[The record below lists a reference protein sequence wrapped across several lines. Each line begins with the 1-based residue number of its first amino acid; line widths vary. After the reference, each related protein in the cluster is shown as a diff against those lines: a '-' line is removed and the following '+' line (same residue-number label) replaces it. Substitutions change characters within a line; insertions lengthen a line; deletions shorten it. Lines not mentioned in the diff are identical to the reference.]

1 VKFSLPQSPQ
11 VRQAVFIAAIM
22 MTWQVAAKT
31 ARDSLFLAV
40 FPPESLLTV
49 VGVSAACSIAMA
61 YASSVV
67 LRRVGPARVIP
78 LGFLL
83 SAGVHVAQWI
93 LLPVWQKPVAVFVYI
108 YVVAFGPVLLSG
120 FWALVNECFDSRQA
134 RRNFGPIAAFGTIG
148 AVLGGLLAERV
159 GALAGGPAILL
170 LLAGLQVLAGIA
182 LLRFASSAS
191 GITQEE
197 EATSFPQVIAN
208 APYLVG
214 LAAFVLLA
222 AMSTASL
229 DYLYRAGA
237 VAQFGRG
244 PALVRFFSL
253 FYALTS
259 GLTFLLQVGLAPLW
273 MRRFGPGGTVAGLPV
288 AVAGASALSALIP
301 GPISVIAARSLEQ
314 MVRGSL
320 YRSGYELFY
329 TPMPAAE
336 KRAAKPVIDIGVER
350 AGEGLAAGAI
360 KLLLLT
366 LPASRFS
373 TVLLLSTAATSA
385 LAAWV
390 ATRLDRSYVMVLER
404 GLANQAIQL
413 DLEDTQDALTRS
425 VVLESTAI
433 TGATAAGVTTR
444 VSRGEPTIDDPVLV
458 RLANL
463 RHPSAARVRK
473 AINEPGKWEPVIVAQ
488 MIDLLGRDDVARHAN
503 EALRAYQTLVVGQLI
518 DRLADSS
525 ADAKIRKRVPR
536 LLASSKNPLA
546 WEALFRQLAD
556 HDFEIRYRCGRAL
569 AEIGERHPEFR
580 PPAEAIFRVVE
591 RELSEGDTKHRY
603 AQMSNLIGLVLPPQ
617 SVHLAFRA
625 LQTDD
630 TKLRATAIEYLDS
643 VLPHGLRHKMA
654 AQFDVPVPAK
664 RSERPTEHAL
674 STLVDASPTILAR
687 LQQMGVDTKGPAAHD
702 D

>member
-1 VKFSLPQSPQ
+1 VSFSLPQSPQ
-11 VRQAVFIAAIM
+11 VRQAVFIAAVM

-49 VGVSAACSIAMA
+49 VGVSAVCSIALA

-83 SAGVHVAQWI
+83 SAAIHVAQWI
-93 LLPVWQKPVAVFVYI
+93 LLPVWQKPVTVFIYI

-134 RRNFGPIAAFGTIG
+134 RRNFGQIAAFGTIG
-148 AVLGGLLAERV
+148 AVSGGLLAERV
-159 GALAGGPAILL
+159 GILVNGPAILI
-170 LLAGLQVLAGIA
+170 LLACLQVVAGMV
-182 LLRFASSAS
+182 LWQFASSATRS
-191 GITQEE
+191 EEQE
-197 EATSFPQVIAN
+197 SPSLPQVISN

-214 LAAFVLLA
+214 LSAFVLLA
-222 AMSTASL
+222 AMCTASL

-253 FYALTS
+253 FYAVTS

-273 MRRFGPGGTVAGLPV
+273 MRRFGPGGTVAGLPFTV
-288 AVAGASALSALIP
+288 AASSAASVLIP
-301 GPISVIAARSLEQ
+301 GPMSVIVSRSLEQ
-314 MVRGSL
+314 MARGSL

-350 AGEGLAAGAI
+350 AGEGLAAGGI

-366 LPASRFS
+366 LPSSKFAP
-373 TVLLLSTAATSA
+373 VLLLSTSA
-385 LAAWV
+385 VSAIAAWL
-390 ATRLDRSYVMVLER
+390 AIRLDRSYVMVLER

-413 DLEDTQDALTRS
+413 DLEDAQDALTRS
-425 VVLESTAI
+425 VVMESTTAI
-433 TGATAAGVTTR
+433 SLGTGMSKTTR
-444 VSRGEPTIDDPVLV
+444 MSRIEPVDDPILA
-458 RLANL
+458 RLTGL
-463 RHPSAARVRK
+463 RHPDPARVRT
-473 AINEPGKWEPVIVAQ
+473 AIREPGKWEPVIVAQ
-488 MIDLLGRDDVARHAN
+488 MIDLLARDEVARQAN
-503 EALRAYQTLVVGQLI
+503 EALRAYLPSAVGQLV
-518 DRLADSS
+518 DRLADSGT
-525 ADAKIRKRVPR
+525 DPKIRKRIPR

-546 WEALFRQLAD
+546 WDALFRQLGD
-556 HDFEIRYRCGRAL
+556 HSAEIRYRCGRAL

-580 PPAEAIFRVVE
+580 PPADLIFRAVE
-591 RELSEGDTKHRY
+591 RELSDTEAKHRLS
-603 AQMSNLIGLVLPPQ
+603 QLSNLIGLVLPPQ

-630 TKLRATAIEYLDS
+630 AKLRATAIEYLES
-643 VLPHGLRHKMA
+643 VLPQALRHKMA
-654 AQFDVPVPAK
+654 AQFDVQVAAK
-664 RSERPTEHAL
+664 RSERATEQAL
-674 STLVDASPTILAR
+674 TTLVDASPTILAR
-687 LQQMGVDTKGPAAHD
+687 LAQMGVDTQAPPPHD